1 MHHHAP
7 CRCKQTENKLQ
18 MATLRL
24 YLDTRAV
31 RADGTY
37 PIKLAV
43 NHHGGT
49 SLISLN
55 QFIRK
60 DEWDRRMCRV
70 RKRSDKDAIN
80 DYLLDRLNFYNKMM
94 MQTQCRDTYRGDI
107 TAKQLRDLILSE
119 AEPKKPSSPLLH
131 DILLRYIHR
140 EMRESTRKNYEST
153 WNSVKR
159 FDANADN
166 LTLENVNREWVEKF
180 NLFLISEGKVQN
192 TRTVRLRHIAAVFSY
207 AIDLELTNNYP
218 FRRFNLSLTST
229 KFRDLTVEELR
240 AVLSADIPP
249 RREHL
254 LDAFRLSFYLIGI
267 NTNDMF
273 NLTESNIVRGRL
285 EYRRLKTGK
294 DYSILLQPET
304 LELIRKY
311 EGKDKLL
318 SFCERYKSS
327 SIFSTCL
334 NTALHDIKEGMTMYY
349 ARHTWATLAFKLG
362 ISKDTISLA
371 LGHSF
376 GVRVTSTYINTD
388 LARVDEA
395 NRRVLDWVLYDKK

>member
-1 MHHHAP
+1 
-7 CRCKQTENKLQ
+7 

-60 DEWDRRMCRV
+60 DEWDKRMCRV

-94 MQTQCRDTYRGDI
+94 MQAQCRDTYRGDI

-119 AEPKKPSSPLLH
+119 AEPKKLSSPFLH

-140 EMRESTRKNYEST
+140 DMRESTRKNYEST
-153 WNSVKR
+153 WRAVER
-159 FDANADN
+159 FDNNADN
-166 LTLENVNREWVEKF
+166 LTLENVNRDWVERF

-192 TRTVRLRHIAAVFSY
+192 TRTVRLRHIAAVFNY

-229 KFRDLTVEELR
+229 KYRDLTVDEMR
-240 AVLSADIPP
+240 DVLSAKVPP
-249 RREHL
+249 RRRHL

-267 NTNDMF
+267 NTHDMF
-273 NLTESNIVRGRL
+273 NLTKFNIVRGRL
-285 EYRRLKTGK
+285 EYKRLKTNK
-294 DYSILLQPET
+294 DYSILLQPEA
-304 LELIRKY
+304 LELINRY
-311 EGKDKLL
+311 SGEDKLL
-318 SFCERYKSS
+318 SFCERYKTSS
-327 SIFSTCL
+327 TFSTCL
-334 NTALHDIKEGMTMYY
+334 NAALRDIKEGMTMYY

-376 GVRVTSTYINTD
+376 GVRVTSTYINAD
-388 LARVDEA
+388 LVRVDEA
-395 NRRVLDWVLYDKK
+395 NRRLLDWVLYDKK

>member
-1 MHHHAP
+1 
-7 CRCKQTENKLQ
+7 

-192 TRTVRLRHIAAVFSY
+192 TRTVRLRHIAAVFNY

-294 DYSILLQPET
+294 DYSVLLQPET

>member
-1 MHHHAP
+1 
-7 CRCKQTENKLQ
+7 